1 MTDKRRYSQHRFPE
15 INGGTPLGG
24 GSADASIAQRP
35 DCNGPDLASI
45 ETQAYEDGYSQGCD
59 QALCLEKEK
68 AEPIRD
74 LLRQSTALVEKHR
87 VTIQDLSKQD
97 AVQVAVSLAK
107 HVIAQEVGRGPTATR
122 SLREAV
128 KLAVNH
134 ENVHIRLHPDDE
146 QIVKS
151 IIGQVLPNVDYQQK
165 FSFKQDRNILIG
177 GCLVE
182 TDFGVVDARIDQQ
195 LKSFLT
201 ELTRLAL
208 SSPPADDI
216 SNDAEAL
223 FRQLIHR
230 VENTNPV
237 KSCGYVTQVV
247 GLVIE
252 ANGPVTQIG
261 CVCDIYGKENEPPVK
276 AEVLGFR
283 DQTVLMM
290 PLEEIRSI
298 GPGSRVVAQE
308 KNATIAVGQQL
319 LGRVIDGLGNPMD
332 GLGALNT
339 EVEYPI
345 YGNPIN
351 PLLRKRISKPLDLGV
366 RAINGLLSVGCG
378 QRMGIFA
385 GSGVGKSTLMG
396 TIAQKSQADVNVIA
410 LIGER
415 GRELNEFIEKELGE
429 SGLKKSV
436 VVVATSDHLPLV
448 RVRGAFVATSIA
460 EFFRDQGLQVNLMM
474 DSLTRFA
481 MAQREIGLA
490 LGEPPTTKGY
500 TPSVFTLLPKLLERA
515 GTSDHEGAITGLYT
529 VLVEGDDMNE
539 PIADAARSILDGH
552 IVLTRELADQ
562 NHYPAID
569 ILKSVSRVM
578 ADITG
583 LQHKHNAGR
592 FKELLAAY
600 RKAED
605 LINIGAYV
613 VGSNPKIDQAIDKIE
628 MINKYLRQ
636 EMHDNVNFEE
646 SLVALDT
653 IMQAGNVGDA

>member
-1 MTDKRRYSQHRFPE
+1 MANKHNFSAYRFPE
-15 INGGTPLGG
+15 IKAPECLD
-24 GSADASIAQRP
+24 SDAPGLESSENKNSSHHEMAV
-35 DCNGPDLASI
+35 I
-45 ETQAYEDGYSQGCD
+45 ETEAYEKGYAQGRETS
-59 QALCLEKEK
+59 LSLEQDK
-68 AEPIRD
+68 AAPIRNT
-74 LLRQSTALVEKHR
+74 LLQSTGMIEKQCEL
-87 VTIQDLSKQD
+87 IQQNAKHD
-97 AVQVAVSLAK
+97 AVQMAVA
-107 HVIAQEVGRGPTATR
+107 IAQNIILYEINKGGNTATET
-122 SLREAV
+122 LRKAI
-128 KLAVNH
+128 KTAVNH
-134 ENVHIRLHPDDE
+134 EQATIIIHPEDDKSVKQIFE
-146 QIVKS
+146 QAYPDI
-151 IIGQVLPNVDYQQK
+151 DYQHK
-165 FSFKQDRNILIG
+165 YSIKHDRNLLRG

-182 TDFGVVDARIDQQ
+182 TDFGVIDARIDQQ
-195 LKSFLT
+195 LQTISSDLNNV
-201 ELTRLAL
+201 A
-208 SSPPADDI
+208 SSPQPSDDI
-216 SNDAEAL
+216 DKVTDSIFNQFFNKVETAD
-223 FRQLIHR
+223 LI
-230 VENTNPV
+230 
-237 KSCGYVTQVV
+237 KSCGHVTQVV
-247 GLVIE
+247 GLVVE
-252 ANGPVTQIG
+252 ANGPVTQLG
-261 CVCDIYGKENEPPVK
+261 CVCDIHGKETEPPVK

-298 GPGSRVVAQE
+298 GPGSRVVAQQQ
-308 KNATIAVGQQL
+308 NASIAVGHQL
-319 LGRVIDGLGNPMD
+319 LGRVIDGLGTPID
-332 GLGALNT
+332 GLGGLST
-339 EVEYPI
+339 EIEYPI
-345 YGNPIN
+345 YANPIN
-351 PLLRKRISKPLDLGV
+351 PLLRKRIKKPLDLGV
-366 RAINGLLSVGCG
+366 RAINGLLTVGCG

-396 TIAQKSQADVNVIA
+396 IIARKSQADVNVIA

-429 SGLKKSV
+429 EGLKKSV

-448 RVRGAFVATSIA
+448 RVRGAFVATAIA
-460 EFFRDQGLQVNLMM
+460 EFFRDQGMQVNLMM

-578 ADITG
+578 ADICG
-583 LQHKHNAGR
+583 LQHKHNAGHL
-592 FKELLAAY
+592 KELLATY

-613 VGSNPKIDQAIDKIE
+613 AGSNPKIDRAIDKIE
-628 MINKYLRQ
+628 QINQFLKQ
-636 EMHDNVNFEE
+636 NMQDNVHFED
-646 SLVALDT
+646 SLNELDN
-653 IMQAGNVGDA
+653 IMHVTM